1 MSRHLGLRTRVK
13 RRLKRLGNRK
23 PLPVIIT
30 GIYPEEQPGE
40 AIGYEGAGVTVLAE
54 PGEALE
60 TLRKRAAG
68 EIPSRFIRT
77 LYAPFPGAVEPVA
90 APIPAPAPA
99 MPTFDRS
106 TPEAWRGWRAFAEE
120 GLKP

>member
-1 MSRHLGLRTRVK
+1 MARHVTLHNRVK
-13 RRLKRLGNRK
+13 RELKRLKRRRK
-23 PLPVIIT
+23 LPTIFMAIHDSE
-30 GIYPEEQPGE
+30 GCGE
-40 AIGYEGAGVTVLAE
+40 PIGYEGAGVTVLAE

-77 LYAPFPGAVEPVA
+77 LYGPLPGKTDAIAVA
-90 APIPAPAPA
+90 TPAPAPA